1 MAVCVIVV
9 MCYSEGEYVET
20 SPGQIERN
28 GMGTHQSTNGMTYT
42 GQWVDDKMNGKGL
55 L

>member
-1 MAVCVIVV
+1 MAECVIVV
-9 MCYSEGEYVET
+9 MYYSEGEYVET